1 MRLEWQGIQL
11 WWRRSGLLMVCLLSV
26 LTPRTGLALED
37 IQTVDSASLELLAD
51 IVLPL
56 PVPGWP
62 PATGWYVV
70 ALLLVVALLAGG
82 LMSWR
87 QRRRNLFRRQALA
100 ELEHVGSGL
109 HGLLQVAEIIKRTV
123 VATTDRRTVATLK
136 RAQWVQWLNTHGRGA
151 VFSDRS
157 AHLLVAA
164 LYHSEP
170 VCEAALLE
178 LKKQT
183 AQWIRKHRITQVA
196 ADSNASFKKR
206 SRLV

>member
-1 MRLEWQGIQL
+1 MRLERQGIQL
-11 WWRRSGLLMVCLLSV
+11 WWCRSGLLMVYLLSV
-26 LTPRTGLALED
+26 LTPSTGLALEE
-37 IQTVDSASLELLAD
+37 IQTVDSASLDLLAD

-82 LMSWR
+82 LLSWR

-100 ELEHVGSGL
+100 ELERVESGL

-136 RAQWVQWLNTHGRGA
+136 RAQWVQWLNAHGRGA
-151 VFSDRS
+151 VFSDLS
-157 AHLLVAA
+157 AHLLVDA

-170 VCEAALLE
+170 VSEAAFLE

-183 AQWIRKHRITQVA
+183 AQWIRKHRITRVA
-196 ADSNASFKKR
+196 ADSNPSFKKR
-206 SRLV
+206 SRRV